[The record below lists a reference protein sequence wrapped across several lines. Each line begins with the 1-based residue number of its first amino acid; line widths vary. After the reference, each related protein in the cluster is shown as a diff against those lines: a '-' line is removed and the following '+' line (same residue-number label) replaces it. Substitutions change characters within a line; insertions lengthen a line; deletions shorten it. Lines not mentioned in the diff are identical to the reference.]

1 MERWEFIG
9 KKQGWGGH
17 WMENYEEKTYKGSNE
32 IDLTESSLKTG
43 QCDQTSPRG
52 WWRMKNPVT
61 LIDPMKGD

>member
-1 MERWEFIG
+1 
-9 KKQGWGGH
+9 
-17 WMENYEEKTYKGSNE
+17 MENYEEKTYKGSNE
-32 IDLTESSLKTG
+32 TDLTESSLKTG